1 MPTTNLVCSSVMTVS
16 NDETSEVKSG
26 VSDVESLLVHRGSAH
41 GEIRSVV
48 VWYSLLQAV
57 AVVVWWLSLFLFPG
71 TKVQYWPKT
80 IGESALDILLWSDLF
95 TYTVLGV
102 GVAWLAHRGSKWMR
116 FGLWTMLGG
125 ITYATLLSLSA
136 TISTGEGVLG
146 ATLMGMSWVGFFHLV
161 MAEYYSERERIP
173 LVFRNASNPTPQRNL
188 IATGLQIL
196 VFWPLIL
203 GLFPWLITKL
213 QLATSVSFFSSDWL
227 VVLGGLGF
235 LLSSCVNLHTAWTM
249 ALCGAG
255 TPFPYD
261 KTNRLVRRGLYKW
274 VRNPMALT
282 GLAQGASIGIMY
294 GSAFV
299 LVYVLCGGL
308 IWQFLVRPIEEE
320 MLADQ
325 FGVEYVKYKE
335 EVGLWVPRFVGK
347 R

>member
-1 MPTTNLVCSSVMTVS
+1 MTVS
-16 NDETSEVKSG
+16 NDETSEWKPS
-26 VSDVESLLVHRGSAH
+26 VSDEESLLVHRGSAH
-41 GEIRSVV
+41 AEIRRVV
-48 VWYSLLQAV
+48 VWYCLLQAV
-57 AVVVWWLSLFLFPG
+57 AVVAWWLSLFLFPT
-71 TKVQYWPKT
+71 TKFQYWPET
-80 IGESALDILLWSDLF
+80 IGESSLDILIWSDLF

-102 GVAWLAHRGSKWMR
+102 GVAWLAHRRSRLMR
-116 FGLWTMLGG
+116 LGLWTMLGG
-125 ITYATLLSLSA
+125 ITYATLLSLSG
-136 TISTGEGVLG
+136 TISTGEAVLG

-173 LVFRNASNPTPQRNL
+173 LVFRNASNPSPRRNL

-203 GLFPWLITKL
+203 GLFPWLIMNL
-213 QLATSVSFFSSDWL
+213 QSMTLIPFFSSAWL
-227 VVLGGLGF
+227 FVLGGMGF
-235 LLSSCVNLHTAWTM
+235 LVASSVNLHTAWTM

-261 KTNRLVRRGLYKW
+261 KTNRLVRRGLYRW

-282 GLAQGASIGIMY
+282 GLAQGASIGIIY
-294 GSAFV
+294 GSVFV
-299 LVYVLCGGL
+299 LVYVLCGGM

-325 FGVEYVKYKE
+325 FGDQYAKYKE
-335 EVGLWVPRFVGK
+335 EVGLWVPRFVPK